1 MELDY
6 FLESILKSVK
16 CLNMHIEKIST
27 NYNDPE
33 VLSHLNREVLILEG
47 KIKKFSK
54 GSQVKAA
61 EMPPI
66 NSIVE
71 SQDIN
76 KVQPTKA
83 ISREELAM
91 NNGMDGNPAYVAING
106 FVYDV
111 TKSPA
116 WAAASHFGLR
126 AGNDLTDEFESCHAG
141 ENILEKLPIV
151 GFLS

>member
-1 MELDY
+1 MELDF

-16 CLNMHIEKIST
+16 CLNMHIEKLNALNNES
-27 NYNDPE
+27 E

-54 GSQVKAA
+54 VGQVKAA
-61 EMPPI
+61 EISPI
-66 NSIVE
+66 NPIVE

-76 KVQPTKA
+76 EVGPTRA

-91 NNGMDGNPAYVAING
+91 NNGMDGNLAYVAIKG

-111 TKSPA
+111 TNSPS
-116 WAAASHFGLR
+116 WAAATHFGLR
-126 AGNDLTDEFESCHAG
+126 AGNDLTEEFNSCHVG
-141 ENILEKLPIV
+141 ENVLEKLPIV